1 MVPQDMSDR
10 VWLFLFSILMI
21 LAGLGAAVWLV
32 ISGQAL
38 TMDGLF
44 LILVAL
50 LVALVFALY
59 IKFMIRTAI
68 EAATKAAE
76 PAKAGA
82 GAQAAAAK
90 RTPTPAAT
98 QQAQ

>member
-1 MVPQDMSDR
+1 MSDR
-10 VWLFLFSILMI
+10 AWLSLFSIVMI
-21 LAGLGAAVWLV
+21 LAGLGGAVWL
-32 ISGQAL
+32 IITGQAL

-44 LILVAL
+44 LLLVAL

-59 IKFMIRTAI
+59 VKFLIRTAM
-68 EAATKAAE
+68 EAGNKPAA

-82 GAQAAAAK
+82 TAPAAAK